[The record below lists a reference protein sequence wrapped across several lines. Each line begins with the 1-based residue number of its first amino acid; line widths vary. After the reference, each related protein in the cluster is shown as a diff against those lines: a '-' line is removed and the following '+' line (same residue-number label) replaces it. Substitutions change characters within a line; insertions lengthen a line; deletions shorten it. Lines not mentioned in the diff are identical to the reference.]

1 MGELVD
7 ICVVG
12 AGPAGLS
19 FALSFPEKNKILVL
33 EKEYFPRDKV
43 CGGGLIPK
51 AVKLLSE
58 LGLVPG
64 KDFPAKKIK
73 KIVFS
78 SDLGEKIF
86 DVSDKNFMVTKR
98 LDMDF
103 ALFKKAKQ
111 CGVKIEEGVK
121 FLGYSEKN
129 GKILVSTTKG
139 YVECKKL
146 VIAMGS
152 YLKRDSY
159 KAVRWFENQN
169 VEDKMLFS
177 IESFGDEFVWF
188 WKFDG
193 YGFSD
198 IGFMSLNKDL
208 QKIKE
213 KMKKKEE
220 NENNN
225 NNNKSQVENKKEFFV
240 INKFNPKTKFKKG
253 NVFFIGDS
261 YGVDTLTG
269 EGISSALHHGI
280 MLSRVLQGGS
290 DLNPFLFLSFRS
302 LFYFYSSSLFRRLLI
317 FYFFSNFFYRN
328 EKTLDLAKKVLLSDE
343 FSKFVSGLKFESDGK
358 ISQVLDFL
366 KIVAKVYFK
375 NLLV

>member
-1 MGELVD
+1 MGEVVVD

-19 FALSFPEKNKILVL
+19 FALSFPEKNKILFL

-58 LGLVPG
+58 LGVVPG

-78 SDLGEKIF
+78 SDLGERVF

-98 LDMDF
+98 IDMDY

-111 CGVKIEEGVK
+111 SGVKIEEGVK
-121 FLGYSEKN
+121 FLGYSEN
-129 GKILVSTTKG
+129 NRKILVSTTKG
-139 YVECKKL
+139 SVECKKL
-146 VIAMGS
+146 VIAIGS

-159 KAVRWFENQN
+159 KAVRWFENQK

-225 NNNKSQVENKKEFFV
+225 NNNKSQFENKIEFFV

-269 EGISSALHHGI
+269 EGISSALHQGI
-280 MLSRVLQGGS
+280 MLSRILWG
-290 DLNPFLFLSFRS
+290 DLNLSFFPLSFRS
-302 LFYFYSSSLFRRLLI
+302 LFYFYGSSLFRRFLI
-317 FYFFSNFFYRN
+317 FYFFSSFFYRN